1 MHHTI
6 KRVTRQPTGN
16 EAGRTSSRFLLLT
29 IIPLAVILIAV
40 VIYLLGGRYVE
51 TENAYVRSDIVSV
64 MPEVSGTVLSVA
76 VIENQSVEAGDLLF
90 EIDPQRYRIA
100 LDKSESERAE
110 VQTQIETMKASYRE
124 KQQELAVAK
133 SNQAFTNR
141 EYERQGELARKR
153 AVSESV
159 LDSYRHKMELA
170 EQQVLQVH
178 TSLERIKAGLV
189 GDPDIAVEDHP
200 LYRKAQSVFE
210 AARED
215 FNDTRVL
222 ARFDGIAS
230 RTPVEGQYA
239 SPGRAAMSLVSVMGV
254 WVEANL
260 KETQLTHIQP
270 GQNVEVEVDA
280 YPDYTWEGRV
290 VSIAAAAGSEFSV
303 LPAQN
308 ATGNWVK
315 VVQRIPVRIELQK
328 TPDMPRLLSGMSVM
342 VSIDT
347 GPQNR
352 GPAFMQ
358 PLTSWLQGVFGAAAA
373 PEIVGDSE

>member
-1 MHHTI
+1 MRHTT
-6 KRVTRQPTGN
+6 TRLALQPTHR
-16 EAGRTSSRFLLLT
+16 EAGCVSSRFILLA
-29 IIPLAVILIAV
+29 IIPLAVILMAI

-51 TENAYVRSDIVSV
+51 TENAYVRADIVSV
-64 MPEVSGTVLSVA
+64 MPEVSGTVLGVA
-76 VIENQSVEAGDLLF
+76 VRENQSVKAGDLLF

-100 LDKSESERAE
+100 LEKSESERAE
-110 VQTQIETMKASYRE
+110 VQTRIEIMKASYRE
-124 KQQELAVAK
+124 KQQELEVAR
-133 SNQAFTNR
+133 SNQAFTSR

-178 TSLERIKAGLV
+178 TSLERIKAGLA
-189 GDPDIAVEDHP
+189 GDPEIAVEDHP
-200 LYRKAQSVFE
+200 LYRKAQSALE

-215 FNDTRVL
+215 LNDTRVL

-230 RTPVEGQYA
+230 RVPVEGQYA
-239 SPGRAAMSLVSVMGV
+239 SPGRAAMSLVSVTGS

-260 KETQLTHIQP
+260 KETQLTHVQP
-270 GQNVEVEVDA
+270 GQYVEVEVDA
-280 YPDYTWEGRV
+280 YPRYIWEGRV

-315 VVQRIPVRIELQK
+315 VVQRIPVRIELEK
-328 TPDMPRLLSGMSVM
+328 KPDTPRLLSGMSVV

-347 GPQNR
+347 GPHNR

-358 PLTSWLQGVFGAAAA
+358 PLTSWLQGVLGAGATPAMA
-373 PEIVGDSE
+373 GDSE